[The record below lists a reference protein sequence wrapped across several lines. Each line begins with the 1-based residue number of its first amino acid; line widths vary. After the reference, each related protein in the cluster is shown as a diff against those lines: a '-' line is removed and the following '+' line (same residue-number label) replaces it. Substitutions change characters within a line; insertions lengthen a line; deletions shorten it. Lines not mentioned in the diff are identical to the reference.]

1 MKRAELIRTALAAL
15 RGHAVRTLLTAL
27 GIVFGVAAVIAM
39 LSIGE
44 GARQQALEE
53 IERLGVRNVIVLD
66 DPPPEPVVEDEEQQA
81 TRTSPGLNLR
91 DADALR
97 GVHPWIQNVVPQ
109 RDHQAAVRR
118 ARERVEATLVGTT
131 PAHLTVLDQSVA
143 EGRMFDADELARA
156 RRVCV
161 LGASVGRALFPFGGA
176 IGRRVKVEDQW
187 LTVVGVLPHRVPS
200 GVEGGV
206 QRDPDDEV
214 LLPVTTLLQR
224 FLHEIDGSEL
234 HRLTVRVDRA
244 EHVAETAAL
253 IDRLLLRRHRDV
265 DDVRL
270 VVPEA
275 LLRQQQRTQRIF
287 NVVMGTIAG
296 ISLLVGGIGIMN
308 IMLAS
313 VLERTREIGIRRAVG
328 ARQRDVLAQFLTE
341 AVVVSVLG
349 GLLGIGLGFVL
360 TAVISATAGWPVA
373 ISVPG
378 VVLAFGVSVM
388 VGVVFG
394 FVPARNA
401 ARLDPIESLRYE

>member
-1 MKRAELIRTALAAL
+1 MKRDELLRSSIAAL

-44 GARQQALEE
+44 GARQQALEQ

-66 DPPPEPVVEDEEQQA
+66 DPPRESVVEDDEEQESK
-81 TRTSPGLNLR
+81 TSPGLNR
-91 DADALR
+91 EDAEALAT
-97 GVHPWIQNVVPQ
+97 VHPWIEAVVPQ
-109 RDHQAAVRR
+109 RDYEAAVRR
-118 ARERVEATLVGTT
+118 DRERVEATLVGTA
-131 PAHLTVLDQSVA
+131 PEHLVVLDQRVA
-143 EGRMFDADELARA
+143 EGRMFDAEEVRRA
-156 RRVCV
+156 SRVCV
-161 LGASVGRALFPFGGA
+161 LGANVHRALFPFGGA
-176 IGRRVKVEDQW
+176 LGKSVKVDDQW
-187 LTVVGVLPHRVPS
+187 LTVIGVLPHRLPS
-200 GVEGGV
+200 GAEGGV
-206 QRDPDDEV
+206 ERDPDDEV
-214 LLPVTTLLQR
+214 LLPVTALLQR
-224 FLHEIDGSEL
+224 FMHQIEGSEL
-234 HRLTVRVDRA
+234 SRLTIRIDDA
-244 EHVAETAAL
+244 LHVAEASAL
-253 IDRLLLRRHRDV
+253 IERVLMRRHREV

-313 VLERTREIGIRRAVG
+313 VLERTREIGIRRALG

-341 AVVVSVLG
+341 AVLVSVFG
-349 GLLGIGLGFVL
+349 GLIGIALGFAL
-360 TAVISATAGWPVA
+360 TAIISATAGWPVA
-373 ISVPG
+373 ISMPG
-378 VVLAFGVSVM
+378 VALSFGVSVL

-394 FVPARNA
+394 YVPARNA